1 MIAAVEASADLS
13 PFACRARATD
23 FFSGDAMVRGY
34 EAIYR
39 SVLPSRVTRHLELVS
54 R

>member
-1 MIAAVEASADLS
+1 MIAAVEASVDVS

-34 EAIYR
+34 EAVYR
-39 SVLPSRVTRHLELVS
+39 AVLTSPVTRHLELVS